1 MRATQALIHLDRLQK
16 NIAAVRNRIGPK
28 PLICMPVKAD
38 GYGHGA
44 IPVAHEALSSGVAV
58 LAVASVQE
66 GIELRKAGIT
76 APILLFSIPLP
87 EELDDLAAATLS
99 PFVADKDSATALAA
113 AADRAGVRL
122 PVHLKIDTGMGRVGC
137 RPEAAAALAAYLVSL
152 PSLHYVGTAT
162 HLARADALSADAM
175 AYTQKQLAR
184 FTQALDAI
192 RTAGFDTGIVHA
204 ANSGA
209 VFLHT
214 DAYFDMVRPG
224 IVLYGYPPS
233 EELASLVQ
241 LEPVMEL
248 RTAVVF
254 IKKVLSGT
262 PLSYGGT
269 WIAPA
274 DRMIA
279 TLPVGYGDG
288 LPRALSGNLQVLIR
302 GALYPLAG
310 RICMDQ
316 CMVDL
321 GPDTDVRRWDPVTVF
336 GGTGEALTA
345 GDLAAKLHTIPYEIT
360 CNINKRV
367 PRVYCAGVGK
377 CSITDCL

>member
-1 MRATQALIHLDRLQK
+1 
-16 NIAAVRNRIGPK
+16 
-28 PLICMPVKAD
+28 MPVKAD

-44 IPVAHEALSSGVAV
+44 IPIAQEALRSGVAV
-58 LAVASVQE
+58 LAVATVQE

-87 EELDDLAAATLS
+87 EELDELAAAKLS
-99 PFVADKDSATALAA
+99 PFIVDTDIAKALAA
-113 AADRAGVRL
+113 AADRVGVRL
-122 PVHLKIDTGMGRVGC
+122 QVHIKIDTGMGRVGC
-137 RPEAAAALAAYLVSL
+137 RPEDAAALAAYIASL

-162 HLARADALSADAM
+162 HLARTDSPLADAM
-175 AYTQKQLAR
+175 AYTKKQLAR
-184 FTQALDAI
+184 FTEALDAI
-192 RTAGFDTGIVHA
+192 RTAGFDAGVVHA

-209 VFLHT
+209 IFLHE

-233 EELASLVQ
+233 EELASMVQ
-241 LEPVMEL
+241 LEPVMDL
-248 RTAVVF
+248 LTSVVF
-254 IKKVLSGT
+254 IKKVSQGT
-262 PLSYGGT
+262 PISYGGT
-269 WIAPA
+269 WIAPE

-288 LPRALSGNLQVLIR
+288 LPRGLSGNLQVLIR
-302 GALYPLAG
+302 GTLYPLVG

-321 GPDTDVRRWDPVTVF
+321 GQDTDVCRLDPVTIF

-345 GDLAAKLHTIPYEIT
+345 GYLAAKLHTIPYEIT

-367 PRVYCAGVGK
+367 PRVYCSVK
-377 CSITDCL
+377 PQ